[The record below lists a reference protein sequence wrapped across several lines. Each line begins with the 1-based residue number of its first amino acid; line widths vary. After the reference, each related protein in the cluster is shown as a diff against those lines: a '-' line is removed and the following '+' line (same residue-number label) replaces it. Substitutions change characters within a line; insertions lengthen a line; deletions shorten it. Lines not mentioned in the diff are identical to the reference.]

1 MTDRRAELE
10 KKKLKLQQL
19 RELKEQRRND
29 KYRDR
34 DFMSDLGLGQHQTNR
49 TSSAMMTNII
59 NNNNNNPTNVNSN
72 SLNNNNNNNNN
83 NSMSSSLTSIPG
95 DSSIRD
101 VDELLESVG
110 SALSLSNSHQNQ
122 QQQQST
128 TNDMTISEDGSSLSS
143 SVASNQTKTLGTN
156 SSAAAVK
163 LGLASFPPVLIAPK
177 EQVTYEK
184 QTQTTATS
192 TTSNNDSTGSTGN
205 DGRSGPVD
213 YYESI

>member
-49 TSSAMMTNII
+49 TIMSASSTMMTNII
-59 NNNNNNPTNVNSN
+59 NNNPTNVNNN
-72 SLNNNNNNNNN
+72 SLNNNNN

-95 DSSIRD
+95 DSTTRD

-110 SALSLSNSHQNQ
+110 IM
-122 QQQQST
+122 
-128 TNDMTISEDGSSLSS
+128 TNKG
-143 SVASNQTKTLGTN
+143 K
-156 SSAAAVK
+156 
-163 LGLASFPPVLIAPK
+163 SFQIKIFLFIIIWCLI
-177 EQVTYEK
+177 Y
-184 QTQTTATS
+184 
-192 TTSNNDSTGSTGN
+192 NF
-205 DGRSGPVD
+205 R
-213 YYESI
+213 